1 MILCQGVLSF
11 INDQLESCF
20 LLLLWGS
27 LGLQHRLLW
36 DFKDLFLL
44 HILLIQMDQNAIL
57 DWLFARYT
65 FKFLHKYR
73 H

>member
-1 MILCQGVLSF
+1 M
-11 INDQLESCF
+11 
-20 LLLLWGS
+20 GS

-57 DWLFARYT
+57 DWLVAHYT
-65 FKFLHKYR
+65 FNFLH
-73 H
+73 

>member
-1 MILCQGVLSF
+1 MFSSSF
-11 INDQLESCF
+11 M
-20 LLLLWGS
+20 GS

-57 DWLFARYT
+57 DWLVAHYT
-65 FKFLHKYR
+65 FKFLH
-73 H
+73 